1 MNVGDANLEIGM
13 ETLMSETE
21 GKLCAH
27 IPCACVVGSGEK
39 YCSQACKDAGSSDV
53 EIACECG
60 HECCVAEDVE
70 ENVA

>member
-1 MNVGDANLEIGM
+1 MK
-13 ETLMSETE
+13 ETE
-21 GKLCAH
+21 EKLCAH
-27 IPCACVVGSGEK
+27 IPCRCVVGRGER

-60 HECCVAEDVE
+60 HESCAAELEDVE